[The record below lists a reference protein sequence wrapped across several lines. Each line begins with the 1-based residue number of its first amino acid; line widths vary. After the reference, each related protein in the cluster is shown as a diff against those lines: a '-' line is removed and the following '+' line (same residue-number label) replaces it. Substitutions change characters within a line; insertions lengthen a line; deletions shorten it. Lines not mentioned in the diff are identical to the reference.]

1 MLLRAFRAEAQ
12 LPAPDPVD
20 NPISCAPNLASAA
33 PERIGSGQLN
43 LPGGRLLVLL
53 ACHAIAA
60 IAAPALVRMLGPRAL
75 YAVAAAPAATFVWA
89 LTHSGVMRLGGAVTE
104 TRPWVPELDQELAFR
119 MTAFPWIMVLLVSG
133 VGTLVLAYS
142 AHYFAST
149 EEGLGRFAAV
159 FTAFAGAMFGL
170 VVADDLLLLYV
181 FWELTSVFSY
191 LLIGH
196 NPARSASR
204 WAAMQALLVTT
215 LGGLAMLVGFI
226 MLGQHAGTY
235 RLSEV
240 VADLPGG
247 AYLVAA
253 LVLILLGALSK
264 SAVFPFSFWLPS
276 AMAAPTPVSAYLHAA
291 AMVKAGVFLIGMLTP
306 AFAADLP
313 WRQAIWACGALTFLF
328 GGWTALRQTDLKLML
343 AYGTVSQLGMIAIVL
358 GTGTYDTALA
368 GAALLAGHAMFKAAL
383 FLVVGIIDKT
393 AGTREIYSLSGLG
406 DRRPLLAATA
416 VVAVASMIG
425 LPPTL
430 GFVAKEA
437 MLAAFWNGGP
447 WDRAMLAVLVAGAA
461 LTVAYGLRFLWGAF
475 ARKPDT
481 AETDAAPAGP
491 GFLAAPVLLAAA
503 GLAAGFLA
511 PAADGLLSP
520 YADRYPHTG
529 HVYHL
534 ALWHGF
540 TPALG
545 LSLLAILTGIGVY
558 LATHRTSAWR
568 SVKLPLASG
577 TVYKQALGGVDR
589 AAVELTGRTQRG
601 SLPFYLGVILVSL
614 VAFAGGLLVFDG
626 PWPHEIRLYD
636 TPLQLVAGA
645 VIVTAAIAA
654 ALARRRFTAMILT
667 GVSGYGV
674 AMLFVFH
681 GAPDLALT
689 QFLVETVT
697 IVMFVLVLRR
707 LPARFSERPLK
718 LVRRFR
724 VGIGVAVGVVA
735 AAMAFVAVSG
745 RTAAPISE
753 QFPDLA
759 VTYGGGHNIVNV
771 ILVDI
776 RAWDTMGE
784 IAVLLVAATGVAS
797 LIFGRERLL
806 IRRGG
811 SRPAPPKT
819 GEQVKWLARPE
830 TSGSHQAVIL
840 QVVTRLLFHTIVL
853 FSIYLLFTGHN
864 HPGGGFAGGLVA
876 GLALMFRYLA
886 GGRAELNAAAPVDA
900 GRLLGTGLL
909 VAVGTGAA
917 SFAFGG
923 TVLQSAILDFELP
936 VVGHVHFVTS
946 TFFDIGV
953 YLVVVGLVLDILR
966 SLGAEIDRHGESAD
980 PSPALAPEKEPA

>member
-1 MLLRAFRAEAQ
+1 M
-12 LPAPDPVD
+12 
-20 NPISCAPNLASAA
+20 
-33 PERIGSGQLN
+33 
-43 LPGGRLLVLL
+43 LVLL
-53 ACHAIAA
+53 ACYAVAA
-60 IAAPALVRMLGPRAL
+60 IVAPALVRWWGPRAL
-75 YAVAAAPAATFVWA
+75 YAVAAVPAATFAWA
-89 LTHSGVMRLGGAVTE
+89 LTQAETVRLGGAVTE
-104 TRPWVPELDQELAFR
+104 TYRWVPQLDQELAFR
-119 MTAFPWIMVLLVSG
+119 MTTFPWVMVLLVSG
-133 VGTLVLAYS
+133 VGALVLAYS
-142 AHYFAST
+142 AHYFPAT
-149 EEGLGRFAAV
+149 EQGLGRFAAV

-170 VVADDLLLLYV
+170 VVSDDLLLLYV

-196 NPARSASR
+196 DPARSASR

-215 LGGLAMLVGFI
+215 FGGLAMLVGFI
-226 MLGQHAGTY
+226 MLGEHAGTY
-235 RLSEV
+235 LLSEV
-240 VADLPGG
+240 VDDLPGG
-247 AYLVAA
+247 AYLVTA
-253 LVLILLGALSK
+253 LVLVLLGALSK

-306 AFAADLP
+306 AFAADTP
-313 WRQAIWACGALTFLF
+313 WQQVIWVCGGLTFLF

-343 AYGTVSQLGMIAIVL
+343 AYGTVSQLGMIAVVL
-358 GTGTYDTALA
+358 GSGTYDTALA

-393 AGTREIYSLSGLG
+393 TGTREIYSLSGLG
-406 DRRPLLAATA
+406 DRRPVLAATA

-437 MLAAFWNGGP
+437 MLAAFWDGGP
-447 WDRAMLAVLVAGAA
+447 LDRAMLVVLVAGAA

-475 ARKPDT
+475 ARKSDT
-481 AETDAAPAGP
+481 APTEAAPAGP
-491 GFLAAPVLLAAA
+491 GFLAAPVLLATA
-503 GLAAGFLA
+503 GLAAGFAA
-511 PAADGLLSP
+511 PAVDGLLSP

-545 LSLLAILTGIGVY
+545 LSLLAILTGIGIY
-558 LATHRTSAWR
+558 AATHRTSAWR

-589 AAVELTGRTQRG
+589 AAVELTGGTQRG

-614 VAFAGGLLVFDG
+614 VVFAGGLLVFDG
-626 PWPHEIRLYD
+626 PWPHRIRLFD

-645 VIVTAAIAA
+645 VVVTAAITA

-674 AMLFVFH
+674 AMLFIFH

-718 LVRRFR
+718 MVRRFR
-724 VGIGVAVGVVA
+724 VGVGIAVGVVA
-735 AAMAFVAVSG
+735 AAMAYVAVGG

-753 QFPDLA
+753 QFAEPA

-819 GEQVKWLARPE
+819 GEHVKWLARPE
-830 TSGSHQAVIL
+830 TSGSHQAIIL

-876 GLALMFRYLA
+876 GLALTFRYLA

-909 VAVGTGAA
+909 VSVGTGAA
-917 SFAFGG
+917 AFAFGG

-966 SLGAEIDRHGESAD
+966 SLGAEIDRHGESD
-980 PSPALAPEKEPA
+980 PAPALVPEKEPA